1 MAQIKANIK
10 YRLFATDKTGRKH
23 LQIKPDPSLNN
34 WIDLQCPFTAPV
46 AVPVQNSLGHSDIRI
61 IGRSCG
67 NDCPLFCVG
76 QNIPNITEINLKC
89 SNMLSISIAETEQET
104 EQRNSGLYLS

>member
-34 WIDLQCPFTAPV
+34 WIDMQCPFTAPV
-46 AVPVQNSLGHSDIRI
+46 AV
-61 IGRSCG
+61 
-67 NDCPLFCVG
+67 
-76 QNIPNITEINLKC
+76 K
-89 SNMLSISIAETEQET
+89 
-104 EQRNSGLYLS
+104 